1 MHGRDRPQRFK
12 FRAWRATH
20 HRQTEKKEVPKEHST
35 PQSESIRRINGDVLR
50 SARLKF
56 PSAELLWSNM
66 GTVDGAIEEK
76 NLGLNLH

>member
-1 MHGRDRPQRFK
+1 MEEIDRKGSNLEPRGPFTTDK
-12 FRAWRATH
+12 PK
-20 HRQTEKKEVPKEHST
+20 KKEVPKEHST

-50 SARLKF
+50 SARSKL
-56 PSAELLWSNM
+56 SSTELLWSNM